1 MQAEAERGQMT
12 NELSGGWHSSRVVA
26 AAFVISDQA
35 SYITGQVW
43 WVNGGAV
50 MG

>member
-1 MQAEAERGQMT
+1 MT
-12 NELSGGWHSSRVVA
+12 NELSGRVALITVVA
-26 AAFVISDQA
+26 AALVISDQGP
-35 SYITGQVW
+35 YISGQVW